1 MAIRGYKMVDK
12 KIHKKKLKVIVFGG
26 SGFIGSHVAES
37 LYKKGF
43 QVTVADLKKCED
55 LNKNISFQKV
65 DINNQK
71 RVINL
76 VKNSSIVF
84 NFAAIADIQDSYD
97 DPLKTLNVNIIGCA
111 NILKACVQNK
121 VKKFVLASSIY
132 ANTSQGGFY
141 RVSKQSCEIMTMEFS
156 KVYKLDYTILR
167 FGSIYGP
174 RSNLKNGLLKIVF
187 DSLNKK
193 KLIYRG
199 TKRAV
204 RSYIHVKDAARS
216 SVEILNKKHKNK
228 IVLIKG
234 KREIKI
240 VNLLLMLKKI
250 LKIKSKLFF
259 LNKTQKGH
267 YDKKPK
273 EIKKINSID
282 YYSKKQVNFER
293 SLHELISI
301 IKDKKFTK

>member
-1 MAIRGYKMVDK
+1 MAIRSYKMVDK
-12 KIHKKKLKVIVFGG
+12 KKYKKKLKVIVFGG

-37 LYKKGF
+37 LYKNGF
-43 QVTVADLKKCED
+43 QVTIADLKKSKD
-55 LNKNISFQKV
+55 LNKKISFQRV

-71 RVINL
+71 KVLKL
-76 VKNSSIVF
+76 VKNFSIVF

-97 DPLKTLNVNIIGCA
+97 DPLKTLNVNILGCA
-111 NILKACVQNK
+111 NILKACVKNK

-156 KVYKLDYTILR
+156 KVFKLDYTILR

-204 RSYIHVKDAARS
+204 RSYIQVKDAVKS
-216 SVEILNKKHKNK
+216 SVEILNKKFKNK

-234 KREIKI
+234 KKKIKI
-240 VNLLLMLKKI
+240 VNLLLMLKRI

-273 EIKKINSID
+273 EIKKINSIE
-282 YYSKKQVNFER
+282 YYSKKQINFER

-301 IKDKKFTK
+301 VKNKKFNS

>member
-1 MAIRGYKMVDK
+1 MVDK

-187 DSLNKK
+187 DSLKKK

-282 YYSKKQVNFER
+282 
-293 SLHELISI
+293 
-301 IKDKKFTK
+301 

>member
-1 MAIRGYKMVDK
+1 MAIRSYKMVDK
-12 KIHKKKLKVIVFGG
+12 KTYKKKLKVIVFGG

-37 LYKKGF
+37 LYKNGF
-43 QVTVADLKKCED
+43 QVTIADLKKSKD
-55 LNKNISFQKV
+55 LNKKISFQRV

-71 RVINL
+71 KVLKL
-76 VKNSSIVF
+76 VKNFSIVF

-97 DPLKTLNVNIIGCA
+97 DPLKTLNVNILGCA
-111 NILKACVQNK
+111 NILKACVKNK

-204 RSYIHVKDAARS
+204 RSYIHVKDAAKS
-216 SVEILNKKHKNK
+216 SVEILNKKYTNK

-234 KREIKI
+234 KKKIKI
-240 VNLLLMLKKI
+240 VNLLLMLKRI

-273 EIKKINSID
+273 EIKKINSIE
-282 YYSKKQVNFER
+282 YYSRKQMDFES

-301 IKDKKFTK
+301 VKNKKFTS

>member
-1 MAIRGYKMVDK
+1 MAIRSYKMVDK

-141 RVSKQSCEIMTMEFS
+141 RVSKQSCAIMTMEFS

>member
-1 MAIRGYKMVDK
+1 MVDK

-37 LYKKGF
+37 LYREGF
-43 QVTVADLKKCED
+43 KVTVADLKKSKD
-55 LNKNISFQKV
+55 LNKNILFRRV
-65 DINNQK
+65 DINNK
-71 RVINL
+71 VRVLKL
-76 VKNSSIVF
+76 VKSSSIVF

-97 DPLKTLNVNIIGCA
+97 SPIKTLNVNIIGCA
-111 NILKACVQNK
+111 NILHACVQNK

-141 RVSKQSCEIMTMEFS
+141 RVSKQACEIMTMEFS
-156 KVYKLDYTILR
+156 KVYKLDFTILR

-174 RSNLKNGLLKIVF
+174 RSNLKNGLLKIVY

-199 TKRAV
+199 TKKAV
-204 RSYIHVKDAARS
+204 RSYIHVKDAAKS
-216 SVEILNKKHKNK
+216 SVEILNKKYKNK

-234 KREIKI
+234 KKEIKI
-240 VNLLLMLKKI
+240 IKLLLMLKKI
-250 LKIKSKLFF
+250 LKIKSKLYF

-273 EIKKINSID
+273 EIKKINSMKHYTKKHID
-282 YYSKKQVNFER
+282 FEG
-293 SLHELISI
+293 SLHEIISI
-301 IKDKKFTK
+301 VKNKKFTK

>member
-1 MAIRGYKMVDK
+1 MVDK

-174 RSNLKNGLLKIVF
+174 RSNLTNGLLKIVY
-187 DSLNKK
+187 DAIKK
-193 KLIYRG
+193 KKIVYRG
-199 TKRAV
+199 TQKAV
-204 RSYIHVKDAARS
+204 RSYIHVKDAAKA
-216 SVEILNKKHKNK
+216 SVDILKNKFNKK
-228 IVLIKG
+228 IILIKG
-234 KREIKI
+234 RRSIKI
-240 VNLLLMLKKI
+240 KDLLLILKK
-250 LKIKSKLFF
+250 LTKSKSKLTF

-267 YDKKPK
+267 YDKKPRP
-273 EIKKINSID
+273 
-282 YYSKKQVNFER
+282 F
-293 SLHELISI
+293 
-301 IKDKKFTK
+301 KKFKAYNYFRSDNLDLKIGIKQLIKIVRSRNFKA

>member
-1 MAIRGYKMVDK
+1 MVDK

-259 LNKTQKGH
+259 LNKTQK
-267 YDKKPK
+267 
-273 EIKKINSID
+273 
-282 YYSKKQVNFER
+282 
-293 SLHELISI
+293 
-301 IKDKKFTK
+301 

>member
-1 MAIRGYKMVDK
+1 MVDK
-12 KIHKKKLKVIVFGG
+12 KIYKKKLKVIVFGG

-37 LYKKGF
+37 LYENGY
-43 QVTVADLKKCED
+43 QVIVADLKKSKD
-55 LNKNISFQKV
+55 LNKNILFQRV
-65 DINNQK
+65 DINNRK
-71 RVINL
+71 RVFKL
-76 VKNSSIVF
+76 VKKNSVVF
-84 NFAAIADIQDSYD
+84 NFAAIADIQDSYNN
-97 DPLKTLNVNIIGCA
+97 PLKTLNVNIIGCA
-111 NILKACVQNK
+111 NILHACAQNK
-121 VKKFVLASSIY
+121 AKKFILASSIY

-199 TKRAV
+199 TKKAV
-204 RSYIHVKDAARS
+204 RSYIHVKDAAKS
-216 SVEILNKKHKNK
+216 SVEILNKKYKNR

-234 KREIKI
+234 KKEIKI
-240 VNLLLMLKKI
+240 VNLLIVLKKI

-273 EIKKINSID
+273 KLQKINLIE
-282 YYSKKQVNFER
+282 YYLKKPINFEN

-301 IKDKKFTK
+301 VKNKKFSK